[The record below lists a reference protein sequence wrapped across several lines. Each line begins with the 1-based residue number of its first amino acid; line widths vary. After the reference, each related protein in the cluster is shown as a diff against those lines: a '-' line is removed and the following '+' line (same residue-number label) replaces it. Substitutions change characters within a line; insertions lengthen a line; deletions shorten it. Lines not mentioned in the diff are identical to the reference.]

1 MDPTLTQQLSQLEA
15 QLHLPE
21 IRHHQP
27 EHVSQLLHPAFEET
41 GRSGQRYTRETVV
54 EALRAESNAAEIVA
68 DGYAATVLAPGVAL
82 LTYRSALCDAQGTRS
97 KHTLRSSIWLLTD
110 GRWQL
115 RYHQGTPAL
124 DNW

>member
-21 IRHHQP
+21 IRHQP
-27 EHVSQLLHPAFEET
+27 ERVSQLLHPAFEET
-41 GRSGQRYTRETVV
+41 GRSGQRYTRDVVV
-54 EALRAESNAAEIVA
+54 EALRAESAADAIVA
-68 DGYAATVLAPGVAL
+68 DGYAATTLSPGVAL
-82 LTYRSALCDAQGTRS
+82 LTYRSAQCDAQGTRS

-115 RYHQGTPAL
+115 RYHQGTPAR
-124 DNW
+124 DIW